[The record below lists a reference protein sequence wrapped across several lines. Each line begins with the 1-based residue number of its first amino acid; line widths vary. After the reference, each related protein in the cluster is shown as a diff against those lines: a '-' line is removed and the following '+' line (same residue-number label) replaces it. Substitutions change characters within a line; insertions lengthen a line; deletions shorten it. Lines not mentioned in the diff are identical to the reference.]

1 MIMKSSERDVL
12 CPVGSDLL
20 VRFKQGGGTQ
30 VPAGAVRALAGT
42 RGARASDFQKTE
54 KDVRITCCIN
64 ECFEIQRL

>member
-20 VRFKQGGGTQ
+20 VRFKQGGGGTQ
-30 VPAGAVRALAGT
+30 VPSGAARAVAGA

-54 KDVRITCCIN
+54 KDVRITCCVN
-64 ECFEIQRL
+64 